1 MFFYCDCVGRPWAT
15 AEDRVLL
22 KEPKLLAISEKHGK
36 TPAQVLVR
44 FQIQLGNAVI
54 PKSANKERII
64 KNIDVFNF
72 ELSNDEMKDLQ
83 SFGHTERICAMS
95 DDKSH
100 PEYPFH
106 ED

>member
-1 MFFYCDCVGRPWAT
+1 MSIVGRPWAT

-22 KEPKLLAISEKHGK
+22 KEPKLLAIAEKYGK
-36 TPAQVLVR
+36 TPAQILIR

-54 PKSANKERII
+54 PKSVTKERII
-64 KNIDVFNF
+64 SNIDVFNF
-72 ELSNDEMKDLQ
+72 KLTDDEVNDLS
-83 SFGHTERICAMS
+83 SFGYTERICAMS
-95 DDKSH
+95 NDKHH

>member
-1 MFFYCDCVGRPWAT
+1 MAI
-15 AEDRVLL
+15 AE
-22 KEPKLLAISEKHGK
+22 KYGK
-36 TPAQVLVR
+36 TPAQVLIR

-54 PKSANKERII
+54 PKSVSKERII

-72 ELSNDEMKDLQ
+72 ELTDDEVKDLQ